1 MFLLSKADY
10 PVLEKGRNSCG
21 PTHHSTGRC
30 AMKPRTAGEFKR
42 WAS

>member
-1 MFLLSKADY
+1 
-10 PVLEKGRNSCG
+10 LETFSGFVQHCG
-21 PTHHSTGRC
+21 QEGRC